1 MLNAPKRLFTYF
13 ISSIIF
19 VLIVASQASAQL
31 VIANNGKSTFSIIIP
46 DKASPACSTSL
57 VNAANEMRLT
67 VEMATKARLSIVRD
81 DAKVA
86 SPFISLGATQQAK
99 NAGITTTGVVEEGFR
114 IITKNGNLYI
124 MGPDTPDGE
133 WTKEGGVSNGT
144 ANGVYTFLEDYLNVR
159 WLMPGNLGR
168 DVPVKS
174 TFTIGNIDRIEK
186 PGLVNRRMP
195 YLVSS
200 YFAGTPANYKPIQQW
215 QDVQKLGFSLN
226 LNHRHNWIKTVPPEL
241 YKDHPDW
248 FAMINGKRI
257 PPRGNG
263 YKLETTNPELI
274 KYFAEKAIETLKSSK
289 RPETFSLSPS
299 DHGGWSESPESKA
312 LYDDI
317 LPNGKR
323 GNTSLVLKFYSDV
336 AKIVQKEYPE
346 GKLAGYIYDTF
357 LYPPTKFPMRLPDNF
372 TPVLAPGSIT
382 YGYRLYS
389 QSMRD
394 DLAALFKEWAKV
406 APKDWAY
413 YDLPNQFGVVDVGGS
428 DDRFPGTT
436 GIVTPPAP
444 GILNFVFDQMTE
456 NKITAAYIYGAP
468 AWSNTALANYIL
480 AKKMWNP
487 ALDAYEI
494 QRDWLNRAY
503 GPDAGKA
510 MLRFYQFLG
519 HIFQD
524 YAKQAPIQWT
534 LSATY
539 LQDIYAPNYPEL
551 EKLFLAAKK
560 QQMSPVQ
567 KQRLELI
574 EENLI
579 VLQWRLRNAGFLSAD
594 FKSPLQR
601 DTTFIAELLAK
612 QDPAFA
618 HFPEAFLGWKHR
630 GFEVPDIKTEMTNV
644 PFKSSSDSQALPDVD
659 MILIRATKDTEVN
672 ILPQKVDH
680 GILFATYI
688 LLDQTNRKRIA
699 TGLFNQ
705 GHPIQFPAKANQ
717 NYYLY
722 IPPRPG
728 TSVTLELKD
737 AKVTQGNFQGKVLS
751 LQDKPATLLVY
762 YPHSKTPTG
771 VYQQDESVIITKGGS
786 SAPEVLARSGKYDA
800 ITEALN
806 LDRNWRFSPDPENS
820 GLHQGVTNINF
831 NDNSWQLLS
840 ALEVW
845 QKQVIDE
852 DGTNTIPFKDYH
864 GTAWYRQKFKAI
876 PQKAGKRLL
885 LFLGGVDGNAECYLN
900 GEKIGEHRL
909 GDNFKGWNEYFYFD
923 ITQHIKPQNV
933 IAVKVTSKSSDT
945 ASGIFKGVSILEV
958 GSQ

>member
-1 MLNAPKRLFTYF
+1 MLNARNRLFIYF
-13 ISSIIF
+13 ISCIIF
-19 VLIVASQASAQL
+19 VFVTASQADAQL
-31 VIANNGKSTFSIIIP
+31 TIADKGKSTFSIIIP
-46 DKASPACSTSL
+46 DRASPTSL
-57 VNAANEMRLT
+57 LNAAKEMRLT
-67 VEMATKARLSIVRD
+67 LEMATKVKLPIERD
-81 DAKVA
+81 NAKIT

-99 NAGITTTGVVEEGFR
+99 DAGINTTNIAEEGFR
-114 IITKNGNLYI
+114 IITQNGNLYI
-124 MGPDTPDGE
+124 IGPDTPDGK

-144 ANGVYTFLEDYLNVR
+144 ANGVYTFLEDYLDVR
-159 WLMPGNLGR
+159 WLMPGSLGR
-168 DVPVKS
+168 DVPIKS
-174 TFTIGNIDRIEK
+174 TFTIRNIDRIEK
-186 PGLVNRRMP
+186 PGLINRRMP

-200 YFAGTPANYKPIQQW
+200 YFAGTPPKYKPIQQW

-226 LNHRHNWIKTVPPEL
+226 LDHRHNWVKTVPPEL

-257 PPRGNG
+257 PPRGKG

-274 KYFAEKAIETLKSSK
+274 KYFAEKAVETLKSNK

-312 LYDDI
+312 LYDNI

-336 AKIVQKEYPE
+336 AKIVQKEYPQ

-357 LYPPTKFPMRLPDNF
+357 LYPPTKFPMKLPDNF

-413 YDLPNQFGVVDVGGS
+413 YDLPNQFGVVDVGGGN
-428 DDRFPGTT
+428 DRFPGTT

-456 NKITAAYIYGAP
+456 NKITAAYIYGSP
-468 AWSNTALANYIL
+468 AWSNTSLANYIL

-487 ALDAYEI
+487 TLDAYEI

-510 MLRFYQFLG
+510 MLHFYQFLD

-524 YAKQAPIQWT
+524 YAKKTPIQWT

-551 EKLFLAAKK
+551 EKLFLEAEK
-560 QQMSPVQ
+560 QQMSPIQ

-579 VLQWRLRNAGFLSAD
+579 VLQWRLRNAGFLSSD

-612 QDPAFA
+612 RDPAFA

-630 GFEVPDIKTEMTNV
+630 GFKVPNIKTQIADK
-644 PFKSSSDSQALPDVD
+644 PFKSPSESPALPDAD
-659 MILIRATKDTEVN
+659 MILIRATKDTDVSM
-672 ILPQKVDH
+672 LPQKVDH

-688 LLDQTNRKRIA
+688 LLDQTGQKRIA

-728 TSVTLELKD
+728 TAVTLELKD
-737 AKVTQGNFQGKVLS
+737 AKVTQGNFQEKVLL
-751 LQDKPATLLVY
+751 LQEKPATLLVY

-771 VYQQDESVIITKGGS
+771 IYQQDESVIIAKGGS
-786 SAPEVLARSGKYDA
+786 SAPEVLARLGKYDS

-806 LDRNWRFSPDPENS
+806 LDRNWRFSPDPENN
-820 GLHQGVTNINF
+820 GLQQGVTKMNF

-845 QKQVIDE
+845 QKQEVDK

-864 GTAWYRQKFKAI
+864 GTAWYRQKFKAL
-876 PQKAGKRLL
+876 PQKAGSRLL

-900 GEKIGEHRL
+900 GEKIGEHQL
-909 GDNFKGWNEYFYFD
+909 GKNFKGWDAPFYFD
-923 ITQHIKPQNV
+923 ITDKIKSEN
-933 IAVKVTSKSSDT
+933 IISIKVTSKSPDT
-945 ASGIFKGVSILEV
+945 ASGMFKGVSLLEAR
-958 GSQ
+958 QKL